1 MARDPLATN
10 SDDSLALRALDIL
23 RRRKILAA
31 AAFGTVLAAAASF
44 AMYLPDLYHASA
56 LVLVERP
63 VNESIIRPA
72 VSAELDSRLHIIKQ
86 EILSRDRLTD
96 LVNRFNLYPE
106 LRKRVGFEE
115 VLTQT
120 RNDIAVQAEGPEQ
133 VSGRTKTV
141 SFRLTYTGDS
151 RQSVADV
158 TNAIAAFYVAQND
171 RMRSEEA
178 TQTTDFLEAQLA
190 EAKASLDH
198 QEALLRQFTS
208 QHTGEL
214 PQQMGLNLA
223 TLDRM
228 NTQLRL
234 IGEQQ
239 LRVIEQRERMLDG
252 MSAAAAAAPG
262 SAAAARVAADPDAS
276 PEMVERLQKID
287 KAKQELTALET
298 KFSARHPDVV
308 RLREQLAT
316 LEREA
321 ADADA
326 QLQARRKADEDAAAA
341 KAASASA
348 AAAADSQRDAPFRRR
363 TIETLDAELAKL
375 KNDEAAM
382 RAQITGFEEKLA
394 STPERQQEYSLITRD
409 WTAAKDVYDSL
420 LKRYDEAQLAQS
432 IETDRQGER
441 FRVLES
447 AIPPEGPSAPNRVR
461 LMIMGLL
468 LACAA
473 AVATVLA
480 AEQFDTSFHSI
491 DELRE
496 FTAVPVLVA
505 IPPIGPAPA
514 RQRVRMALA
523 TVSAVAAIV
532 LIATF
537 SAYYASGNEQLV
549 RIIGRA
555 G

>member
-31 AAFGTVLAAAASF
+31 AAFGTVLAAAVSF
-44 AMYLPDLYHASA
+44 AVYLPDLYQASA

-63 VNESIIRPA
+63 INESIIRPA
-72 VSAELDSRLHIIKQ
+72 IAGELESRLHVIKQ
-86 EILSRDRLTD
+86 EILSRDRLTA
-96 LVNRFNLYPE
+96 LVNRFQLYPS
-106 LRKRVGFEE
+106 LRKRMGIEDI
-115 VLTQT
+115 LAQT
-120 RNDIAVQAEGPEQ
+120 RNDISVEAEGPEQ

-158 TNAIAAFYVAQND
+158 TNAIAAFYVEQND
-171 RMRSEEA
+171 RMRSNEA
-178 TQTTDFLEAQLA
+178 TQTTDFLKAQLL
-190 EAKASLDH
+190 EAKQALDH
-198 QEALLRQFTS
+198 QEGLLRQFTS
-208 QHTGEL
+208 AHTGEL

-239 LRVIEQRERMLDG
+239 LRVIEQRERMMEG
-252 MSAAAAAAPG
+252 MPQTTGASTV
-262 SAAAARVAADPDAS
+262 ARVAADPDAS
-276 PEMVERLQKID
+276 PEMVERLQKIE
-287 KAKQELTALET
+287 KSKQELTALEA

-308 RLREQLAT
+308 RLREQLAGM
-316 LEREA
+316 EREA
-321 ADADA
+321 AEADA
-326 QLQARRKADEDAAAA
+326 ALQQKKQAEEAAAAA
-341 KAASASA
+341 KAASATA
-348 AAAADSQRDAPFRRR
+348 AAASASQVETPFRRR

-375 KNDEAAM
+375 RTDEATM
-382 RAQITGFEEKLA
+382 RASITGFEQRLA

-420 LKRYDEAQLAQS
+420 LKRYDEAQLSQS
-432 IETDRQGER
+432 VETDRQGER

-447 AIPPEGPSAPNRVR
+447 AIPPEGPSAPNRMR

-468 LACAA
+468 LAFAA
-473 AVATVLA
+473 AVAAVLA
-480 AEQFDTSFHSI
+480 VEQFDTSFHSI

-505 IPPIGPAPA
+505 IPPIGPAPT
-514 RQRVRMALA
+514 RQRVRMAFA
-523 TVSAVAAIV
+523 AVSTVAAIA

-537 SAYYASGNEQLV
+537 SAYFASGNEQLV
-549 RIIGRA
+549 RIIGKA

>member
-1 MARDPLATN
+1 MARDPLAPN

-31 AAFGTVLAAAASF
+31 AAFGTVLAAAVSF
-44 AMYLPDLYHASA
+44 AVYLPDLYQASA

-63 VNESIIRPA
+63 INESIIRPA
-72 VSAELDSRLHIIKQ
+72 VAGELESRLHVIKQ
-86 EILSRDRLTD
+86 EILSRDRLTA
-96 LVNRFNLYPE
+96 LVNRFQLYPS
-106 LRKRVGFEE
+106 LRRRMGIEDI
-115 VLTQT
+115 LAQT
-120 RNDIAVQAEGPEQ
+120 RNDISVEAEGPEQ

-158 TNAIAAFYVAQND
+158 TNAIAAFYIEQND
-171 RMRSEEA
+171 RMRSNEA
-178 TQTTDFLEAQLA
+178 TQTTDFLKAQLN
-190 EAKASLDH
+190 EAKQALDH

-208 QHTGEL
+208 AHTGEL

-239 LRVIEQRERMLDG
+239 LRVIEQRERMMEG
-252 MSAAAAAAPG
+252 MPQTAGASTV
-262 SAAAARVAADPDAS
+262 ARVAADPDAS
-276 PEMVERLQKID
+276 PEMVERLQKIE
-287 KAKQELTALET
+287 KAKQELTALEG

-308 RLREQLAT
+308 RLREQLAS
-316 LEREA
+316 LEKEA
-321 ADADA
+321 AEADA
-326 QLQARRKADEDAAAA
+326 ALQQKKQAEEQAAAA
-341 KAASASA
+341 KAASATA
-348 AAAADSQRDAPFRRR
+348 AEASESQRETPFRRR

-375 KNDEAAM
+375 RTDEATM
-382 RAQITGFEEKLA
+382 RASITGFEQRLA

-420 LKRYDEAQLAQS
+420 LKRYDEAQLNQS
-432 IETDRQGER
+432 VETDRQGER

-447 AIPPEGPSAPNRVR
+447 AIPPEGPSAPNRMR
-461 LMIMGLL
+461 LMIMGFL
-468 LACAA
+468 LALAA
-473 AVATVLA
+473 AVAAVLA
-480 AEQFDTSFHSI
+480 VEQFDTSFHSI

-505 IPPIGPAPA
+505 IPPIGPAPT
-514 RQRVRMALA
+514 RQRVRMAFA
-523 TVSAVAAIV
+523 AVSTVAAIA

-537 SAYYASGNEQLV
+537 SAYFASGNEQLV
-549 RIIGRA
+549 RIIGKA

>member
-1 MARDPLATN
+1 MARDPLSTN
-10 SDDSLALRALDIL
+10 SEDSLALRALDIL
-23 RRRKILAA
+23 RRRKILAI
-31 AAFGTVLAAAASF
+31 AAFGTVLAAAVAF
-44 AMYLPDLYHASA
+44 AVYLPDLYRASA

-63 VNESIIRPA
+63 VNESIVRPA
-72 VSAELDSRLHIIKQ
+72 MSGELDSRLHVIKQ
-86 EILSRDRLTD
+86 EILSRDRLTQ
-96 LVNRFNLYPE
+96 LVNRFNLYPN
-106 LRKRVGFEE
+106 LRKRIGFEDI
-115 VLTQT
+115 LTQT
-120 RNDIAVQAEGPEQ
+120 RNDIAVEAEGPEQ

-171 RMRSEEA
+171 RIRSEEA
-178 TQTTDFLEAQLA
+178 MQTTDFLKAQLA
-190 EAKASLDH
+190 EAKQALDH
-198 QEALLRQFTS
+198 QEALLRQFTT

-252 MSAAAAAAPG
+252 MSAAAATPG
-262 SAAAARVAADPDAS
+262 SAAAARVNADPDAS

-287 KAKQELTALET
+287 KSKQELTALEA

-321 ADADA
+321 AEADA
-326 QLQARRKADEDAAAA
+326 ALQAKRKADEEAAAA
-341 KAASASA
+341 KAATASA

-382 RAQITGFEEKLA
+382 RGQITAFEQKLA

-409 WTAAKDVYDSL
+409 WTAAKDLYDSL

-468 LACAA
+468 LAFAA
-473 AVATVLA
+473 AVAAVLM
-480 AEQFDTSFHSI
+480 AEQFDTSFHSV

-496 FTAVPVLVA
+496 FTGVPVLVS
-505 IPPIGPAPA
+505 IPPIGSKPIK
-514 RQRVRMALA
+514 QRVRMAFATASALAAIGLIA
-523 TVSAVAAIV
+523 TVSAY
-532 LIATF
+532 F
-537 SAYYASGNEQLV
+537 ASGNEQLV
-549 RIIGRA
+549 RIIERA

>member
-31 AAFGTVLAAAASF
+31 AAFGTVLAAAVSF
-44 AMYLPDLYHASA
+44 AVYLPDLYQASA

-63 VNESIIRPA
+63 INESIIRPA
-72 VSAELDSRLHIIKQ
+72 VAGELESRLHVIKQ
-86 EILSRDRLTD
+86 EILSRDRLTE
-96 LVNRFNLYPE
+96 LVNRFQLYPS
-106 LRKRVGFEE
+106 LRKRMGIEDI
-115 VLTQT
+115 LAQT
-120 RNDIAVQAEGPEQ
+120 RNDISVEAEGPEQ

-158 TNAIAAFYVAQND
+158 TNAIAAFYVQQND
-171 RMRSEEA
+171 RMRSQEA
-178 TQTTDFLEAQLA
+178 TQTTDFLKAQLL
-190 EAKASLDH
+190 EAKKTLDH

-208 QHTGEL
+208 AHTGEL

-239 LRVIEQRERMLDG
+239 LRVIEQRERMMEG
-252 MSAAAAAAPG
+252 MPQTTGTSTV
-262 SAAAARVAADPDAS
+262 ARVAADPDAS
-276 PEMVERLQKID
+276 PEMVERLQKIE
-287 KAKQELTALET
+287 KSKQELTALEA

-308 RLREQLAT
+308 RLREQLAG

-326 QLQARRKADEDAAAA
+326 AMQEKKQAAEQAAAA
-341 KAASASA
+341 KAASATA
-348 AAAADSQRDAPFRRR
+348 AAASATQSETPFRRR

-375 KNDEAAM
+375 RLDESTM
-382 RAQITGFEEKLA
+382 RASITGFEQRLA

-420 LKRYDEAQLAQS
+420 LKRYDEAQLTQNV
-432 IETDRQGER
+432 ETDRQGER

-447 AIPPEGPSAPNRVR
+447 AIPPEGPSAPNRMR
-461 LMIMGLL
+461 LMLMGFL
-468 LACAA
+468 LALAA
-473 AVATVLA
+473 AVAAVLA

-505 IPPIGPAPA
+505 IPPIGPAPT
-514 RQRVRMALA
+514 RQRVRMAFA
-523 TVSAVAAIV
+523 AVSTVAAIA

-537 SAYYASGNEQLV
+537 SAYFASGNEQLV
-549 RIIGRA
+549 RIIGKA

>member
-1 MARDPLATN
+1 MARDPLAPN

-31 AAFGTVLAAAASF
+31 AAFGTVLAAAVSF
-44 AMYLPDLYHASA
+44 AVYLPDLYQASA

-63 VNESIIRPA
+63 INESIIRPA
-72 VSAELDSRLHIIKQ
+72 IAGELESRLHVIKQ
-86 EILSRDRLTD
+86 EILSRDRLTQ
-96 LVNRFNLYPE
+96 LVNRFQLYPE
-106 LRKRVGFEE
+106 LRKRVGMEDI
-115 VLTQT
+115 LAQT
-120 RNDIAVQAEGPEQ
+120 RNDITVAAEGPEQ

-158 TNAIAAFYVAQND
+158 TNAIAAFYVQQND
-171 RMRSEEA
+171 RMRSQEA
-178 TQTTDFLEAQLA
+178 TQTTDFLKAQLL
-190 EAKASLDH
+190 EAKKGLDH

-208 QHTGEL
+208 AHTGEL

-239 LRVIEQRERMLDG
+239 LRVIEQRERMMEG
-252 MSAAAAAAPG
+252 MPQTTGASTV
-262 SAAAARVAADPDAS
+262 ARVAADPDAS
-276 PEMVERLQKID
+276 PEMIERLQKIE
-287 KAKQELTALET
+287 KSKQELTALEA

-308 RLREQLAT
+308 RLREQLAG

-321 ADADA
+321 ADAEA
-326 QLQARRKADEDAAAA
+326 ALQQKKQAEERAAAA
-341 KAASASA
+341 SAASATA
-348 AAAADSQRDAPFRRR
+348 AAASESQRETPFRRR
-363 TIETLDAELAKL
+363 TIETLDAELTKL
-375 KNDEAAM
+375 RNDEATM
-382 RAQITGFEEKLA
+382 RASITAFESRLA

-420 LKRYDEAQLAQS
+420 LKRYDEAQLSQS
-432 IETDRQGER
+432 VETDRQGER

-447 AIPPEGPSAPNRVR
+447 AIPPDGPSAPNRMR

-468 LACAA
+468 LAFAA
-473 AVATVLA
+473 AVAAVLA
-480 AEQFDTSFHSI
+480 AEQFDTSFHSV

-505 IPPIGPAPA
+505 IPPIGSMPA
-514 RQRVRMALA
+514 RQRMRLA
-523 TVSAVAAIV
+523 FAAFSAVAAIA

>member
-1 MARDPLATN
+1 
-10 SDDSLALRALDIL
+10 
-23 RRRKILAA
+23 
-31 AAFGTVLAAAASF
+31 
-44 AMYLPDLYHASA
+44 
-56 LVLVERP
+56 
-63 VNESIIRPA
+63 
-72 VSAELDSRLHIIKQ
+72 
-86 EILSRDRLTD
+86 
-96 LVNRFNLYPE
+96 
-106 LRKRVGFEE
+106 
-115 VLTQT
+115 
-120 RNDIAVQAEGPEQ
+120 
-133 VSGRTKTV
+133 
-141 SFRLTYTGDS
+141 
-151 RQSVADV
+151 
-158 TNAIAAFYVAQND
+158 
-171 RMRSEEA
+171 
-178 TQTTDFLEAQLA
+178 
-190 EAKASLDH
+190 
-198 QEALLRQFTS
+198 
-208 QHTGEL
+208 
-214 PQQMGLNLA
+214 MGLNLA

-252 MSAAAAAAPG
+252 MSAAGTTP
-262 SAAAARVAADPDAS
+262 STAAARVNADPDAS

-287 KAKQELTALET
+287 KAKQELTALEA

-326 QLQARRKADEDAAAA
+326 ALQAKRQADEQAAAA

-348 AAAADSQRDAPFRRR
+348 AAASDSQRDTPFRRR

-375 KNDEAAM
+375 KQDEAVM
-382 RAQITGFEEKLA
+382 RAQITGFESRLA

-409 WTAAKDVYDSL
+409 WTAAKDLYDSL
-420 LKRYDEAQLAQS
+420 LKRYDEAQLAKS

-447 AIPPEGPSAPNRVR
+447 AIPPEGPSAPNRMR
-461 LMIMGLL
+461 LIIMGVL
-468 LACAA
+468 LAFAA
-473 AVATVLA
+473 AVTATLA
-480 AEQFDTSFHSI
+480 AEQFDTSFHSV

-505 IPPIGPAPA
+505 IPPIGARPV
-514 RQRVRMALA
+514 RQRVRLVFATASALA
-523 TVSAVAAIV
+523 AIA

-537 SAYYASGNEQLV
+537 SAYMASGNEQLV

>member
-31 AAFGTVLAAAASF
+31 AAFGTVLAAAVSF
-44 AMYLPDLYHASA
+44 AVYLPDLYHASA

-63 VNESIIRPA
+63 VNESIVRPA
-72 VSAELDSRLHIIKQ
+72 VSAELESRLHIIKQ
-86 EILSRDRLTD
+86 EILSRDRLTA

-106 LRKRVGFEE
+106 LRKRVGFED

-158 TNAIAAFYVAQND
+158 TNAIAAFYIAQND
-171 RMRSEEA
+171 RMRSDEA
-178 TQTTDFLEAQLA
+178 TQTTDFLKAQLT
-190 EAKASLDH
+190 EAKQTLDH

-239 LRVIEQRERMLDG
+239 LRVIEQREKMLDG
-252 MSAAAAAAPG
+252 MSAAATPG

-276 PEMVERLQKID
+276 PEMVERLQKIE
-287 KAKQELTALET
+287 KAKQELTALEG

-308 RLREQLAT
+308 RLREQLAS

-326 QLQARRKADEDAAAA
+326 ALQQKKQADEQVAAAR
-341 KAASASA
+341 AASASA
-348 AAAADSQRDAPFRRR
+348 AAASESQRDTPFRRR

-375 KNDEAAM
+375 KQDESTM
-382 RAQITGFEEKLA
+382 RASITGFEERLA
-394 STPERQQEYSLITRD
+394 SN
-409 WTAAKDVYDSL
+409 
-420 LKRYDEAQLAQS
+420 
-432 IETDRQGER
+432 
-441 FRVLES
+441 
-447 AIPPEGPSAPNRVR
+447 PSASRNTR
-461 LMIMGLL
+461 
-468 LACAA
+468 
-473 AVATVLA
+473 
-480 AEQFDTSFHSI
+480 
-491 DELRE
+491 
-496 FTAVPVLVA
+496 
-505 IPPIGPAPA
+505 
-514 RQRVRMALA
+514 
-523 TVSAVAAIV
+523 
-532 LIATF
+532 
-537 SAYYASGNEQLV
+537 
-549 RIIGRA
+549 
-555 G
+555 

>member
-10 SDDSLALRALDIL
+10 SDDSLALRAVDIL
-23 RRRKILAA
+23 RRRKVLAA
-31 AAFGTVLAAAASF
+31 AAFGTVLAAAVSF
-44 AMYLPDLYHASA
+44 AVYLPDLYQASA

-63 VNESIIRPA
+63 VNESIVRPA
-72 VSAELDSRLHIIKQ
+72 VSAELESRLHIIKQ
-86 EILSRDRLTD
+86 EILSRDRLTE
-96 LVNRFNLYPE
+96 LVNRFNLYPQM
-106 LRKRVGFEE
+106 RKRMGLEE

-151 RQSVADV
+151 RQSVAEV

-178 TQTTDFLEAQLA
+178 TQTTDFLKAQLT
-190 EAKASLDH
+190 EAKLALDH

-252 MSAAAAAAPG
+252 MTAATTPG
-262 SAAAARVAADPDAS
+262 SGGAARVVADPDAS

-287 KAKQELTALET
+287 KSKQELTALEA

-308 RLREQLAT
+308 RLREQIVS

-321 ADADA
+321 AEADA
-326 QLQARRKADEDAAAA
+326 ALQQKKQAEEQAAAA
-341 KAASASA
+341 KAASATA
-348 AAAADSQRDAPFRRR
+348 AAASESQRDTPFRRR
-363 TIETLDAELAKL
+363 TIETLDAELTKL
-375 KNDEAAM
+375 RQDEAAM
-382 RAQITGFEEKLA
+382 RASITAFEQRLA

-409 WTAAKDVYDSL
+409 WTAAKDLYDSL
-420 LKRYDEAQLAQS
+420 LKRFDEAQLAQS
-432 IETDRQGER
+432 METDRQGER

-447 AIPPEGPSAPNRVR
+447 AIPPEGPSAPNRMR
-461 LMIMGLL
+461 LMLMGLL
-468 LACAA
+468 LAFAA
-473 AVATVLA
+473 AVAAVLT
-480 AEQFDTSFHSI
+480 AEQFDTSFHSV

-496 FTAVPVLVA
+496 FTAVPVLVS
-505 IPPIGPAPA
+505 IPPIGPAPT
-514 RQRVRMALA
+514 RQRVRMAFA
-523 TVSAVAAIV
+523 AVSTVAAIAA
-532 LIATF
+532 IATF
-537 SAYYASGNEQLV
+537 SAYFASGNEQLV

>member
-1 MARDPLATN
+1 MARDPLSTH
-10 SDDSLALRALDIL
+10 SEDSLALRALDIL
-23 RRRKILAA
+23 RRRRILAA
-31 AAFGTVLAAAASF
+31 AAFGTVLAAAVSF
-44 AMYLPDLYHASA
+44 AVYLPDLYHASA

-63 VNESIIRPA
+63 VNESIVRPA
-72 VSAELDSRLHIIKQ
+72 ANGELESRLHVIKQ
-86 EILSRDRLTD
+86 EILSRNRLTE

-106 LRKRVGFEE
+106 LRKRVGFED

-120 RNDIAVQAEGPEQ
+120 RNDIGVEAEGPEQ

-158 TNAIAAFYVAQND
+158 TNAIAAFYVDQND
-171 RMRSEEA
+171 RMRSDEA
-178 TQTTDFLEAQLA
+178 TQTTDFLKAQLS
-190 EAKASLDH
+190 EAKISLDR
-198 QEALLRQFTS
+198 QESMLRQFTT

-252 MSAAAAAAPG
+252 MSAAGASSG
-262 SAAAARVAADPDAS
+262 STAAARVAADPDAS

-287 KAKQELTALET
+287 KSKQELTALEAR
-298 KFSARHPDVV
+298 FSARHPDVV

-326 QLQARRKADEDAAAA
+326 ALQAKRQADEQAAAA

-348 AAAADSQRDAPFRRR
+348 AAASESQRDTPFRRR

-375 KNDEAAM
+375 KQDEAAM
-382 RAQITGFEEKLA
+382 RAQITGFETRLA

-409 WTAAKDVYDSL
+409 WTAAKDLYDSL
-420 LKRYDEAQLAQS
+420 LKRYDEAQLAKS

-447 AIPPEGPSAPNRVR
+447 AIPPEGPSAPNRMR
-461 LMIMGLL
+461 LIIMGVL
-468 LACAA
+468 LAFAA
-473 AVATVLA
+473 AVAAALA
-480 AEQFDTSFHSI
+480 AEQFDTSFHSV

-505 IPPIGPAPA
+505 IPPIGAAPV
-514 RQRVRMALA
+514 RQRVRMVFATASALA
-523 TVSAVAAIV
+523 AIA

-537 SAYYASGNEQLV
+537 SAYMASGNEQLV